1 VTTED
6 LPTRDP
12 DQDKLEGVAT
22 VAFVII
28 FIAAIV
34 GVSFVLFHF
43 LTDFILA
50 LLFLSL
56 FSPLYRWLLPRLKWR
71 KWLASLIVSLV
82 VVIVVAIPTTFVVG
96 SLSAEA
102 ANLYDATRDS
112 LSLERVDQFL
122 FGDGILATYAKKL
135 AALAGIEYTHESVRE
150 SASNVAGTVTAFLY
164 NQIQTVLQNVF
175 SVVFHFLIMIVM
187 LFYLFMDGARLK
199 SYVFLLSP
207 LPPEEEEL
215 IANQFKNVGR
225 ATLFGNGIGSL
236 IQGTIAGIAMAVVGL
251 PSPVLWGSV
260 ASIFAFLPLIG
271 IGIVT
276 VPSTI
281 YLIAVERYWTAAI
294 FFGFCTT
301 ASLLVENVLKTK
313 LIGDQMKMHNLLI
326 FLSILGGIATFSI
339 IGILYG
345 PLLVMLFLTIV
356 ELYQRNYKHRLSAV
370 LRPKSIVSL
379 PLDRGGRLGR
389 DVVND
394 AVDAPDL
401 VDDAARDSAEHVV
414 R

>member
-1 VTTED
+1 VSTED
-6 LPTRDP
+6 LPTADP
-12 DQDKLEGVAT
+12 DQDKIEGVAT
-22 VAFVII
+22 VTFVII
-28 FIAAIV
+28 FIAAIL
-34 GVSFVLFHF
+34 GVSFVLFRF

-56 FSPLYRWLLPRLKWR
+56 FSPLYRLILPRVKWK
-71 KWLASLIVSLV
+71 KWAASLIVSAIV
-82 VVIVVAIPTTFVVG
+82 FFVVAVPTSFVII
-96 SLSAEA
+96 SLSSEA

-112 LSLERVDQFL
+112 ISLAKVDQFL
-122 FGDGILATYAKKL
+122 FGDGVVATYAKKL
-135 AALAGIEYTHESVRE
+135 SAVVGFEYTHENVRTSV
-150 SASNVAGTVTAFLY
+150 SNVAGTVTAFLY
-164 NQIQTVLQNVF
+164 SQVQTVLGNVF
-175 SVVFHFLIMIVM
+175 SVVFHFVIMMLM
-187 LFYLFMDGARLK
+187 LFYLFIDGPKLK
-199 SYVFLLSP
+199 SYAFLLSP

-215 IANQFKNVGR
+215 IATQFKNVGR

-236 IQGTIAGIAMAVVGL
+236 IQGTIGGIAMAAVGL

-260 ASIFAFLPLIG
+260 MSIFAFLPMIG

-281 YLIAVERYWTAAI
+281 YLIAVERYWTAGI

-326 FLSILGGIATFSI
+326 FLSIIGGIASFGI

-345 PLLVMLFLTIV
+345 PCLVMLFLTIV
-356 ELYQRNYKHRLSAV
+356 ELYQRNYKHRLGAV
-370 LRPKSIVSL
+370 LRPRSMVSL
-379 PLDRGGRLGR
+379 PFDRSRRLGG
-389 DVVND
+389 DVVNN
-394 AVDAPDL
+394 AVDTPDL
-401 VDDAARDSAEHVV
+401 VDDAVRDAPENVV